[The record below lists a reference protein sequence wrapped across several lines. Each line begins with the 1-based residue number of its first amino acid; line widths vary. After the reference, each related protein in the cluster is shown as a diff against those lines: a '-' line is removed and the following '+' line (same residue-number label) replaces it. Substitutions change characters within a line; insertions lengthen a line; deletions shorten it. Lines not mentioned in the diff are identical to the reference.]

1 MLTGTRWIC
10 YNTLMNETNP
20 IEFRIP
26 EANLSDLKFRVAK
39 LSKKAEKLCGVPVV
53 LTVLR
58 TETVPGKTPGSVKL
72 FHIVTVTGPQPKFEG
87 WELVASLQHMKTE
100 EGEMTIVRSVP
111 GKEVPVEYRNSSSL
125 VCDHCQTARLR
136 KDTFVVKHDDGT
148 FKKVGRQCIADFLG
162 HKEPE
167 ALVAMFEA
175 LASLGE
181 ASEFESTGGGT
192 ENRWALCHFL
202 GFVAAVIR
210 VDGWLSRTKARQ
222 NEMQATADTA
232 FNLMIKVS
240 LGQTKDI
247 KPEYIPT
254 EADYVRGEKAMEYMG
269 TFLETHKEENDYLH
283 NLDVIMAVGSIEWK
297 TAGLAGSLLPTAE
310 REMGKE
316 VERSKALMLK
326 ETSRHFGTVGQ
337 KLFVKAT
344 VLSSFE
350 TEGMYGATTIVKF
363 ITSEGNAATWF
374 ASGSRTADF
383 KPGMEIILS
392 GSVKKHSDYKGMQ
405 ETVLTRCNIVTK
417 EVMDAEILKAQKKA
431 ARAAKKAAQATV

>member
-1 MLTGTRWIC
+1 MS
-10 YNTLMNETNP
+10 ETNTM
-20 IEFRIP
+20 EFRIP
-26 EANLSDLKFRVAK
+26 EANLHDLKFRVAK

-72 FHIVTVTGPQPKFEG
+72 FHIVTVSGPQPKYEG
-87 WELVASLQHMKTE
+87 WELVASLQHMQTE

-125 VCDHCQTARLR
+125 VCDHCQTARNR

-162 HKEPE
+162 HKDPA

-175 LASLGE
+175 LATIGE
-181 ASEFESTGGGT
+181 ASEFEGSGGGT
-192 ENRWALCHFL
+192 ENRWALSHFL

-222 NEMQATADTA
+222 NDMQASADMA
-232 FNLMIKVS
+232 FDIMIKVS
-240 LGQTKDI
+240 LGQTRYV

-254 EADYVRGEKAMEYMG
+254 EADYIRGEAAMAYMD
-269 TFLETHKEENDYLH
+269 TFLETHKEDNDYLH
-283 NLDVIMAVGSIEWK
+283 NLDVVMAVGNVEWK

-344 VLSSFE
+344 VLSGFE
-350 TEGMYGATTIVKF
+350 TEGIYGATTIIRF
-363 ITSEGNAATWF
+363 ITAEGNAATWF
-374 ASGSRTADF
+374 ASGSRSAEY
-383 KPGMEIILS
+383 KPGMEVILAAT
-392 GSVKKHSDYKGMQ
+392 VKKHDSYKGMQ
-405 ETVLTRCNIVTK
+405 TTILTRCNTVTEEIVK
-417 EVMDAEILKAQKKA
+417 AETLKAEKKA
-431 ARAAKKAAQATV
+431 ARLAKKAQQATA